1 MSLSH
6 DIAILLGS
14 LRKDGY
20 SSRLAHALT
29 ELSPARLR
37 FSIVGIGDLPL
48 YNQDLDGS
56 PPAPWELLRQSIR
69 SASAVLF
76 VTPEYNRSVPGVLKN
91 AVDIASRPYGHNVF
105 DSKPAAIV
113 SQSPGALGGFGANHA
128 LRQSLVF
135 LNMPTL
141 QQPEVYLANV
151 AAMFDSAGALT
162 SEATRTFLASFMQ
175 SFAEWID
182 RHASAQIAQDVR

>member
-1 MSLSH
+1 MPLSH
-6 DIAILLGS
+6 DVAVFVGS

-20 SSRLAHALT
+20 SSRFASALAEIA
-29 ELSPARLR
+29 PDRLR
-37 FSIVGIGDLPL
+37 FSTVSIGDLPL
-48 YNQDLDGS
+48 YNQDLDSS
-56 PPAPWELLRQSIR
+56 PPEPWEVLRQSIR

-91 AVDIASRPYGHNVF
+91 AIDIASRPYGHNVL
-105 DSKPAAIV
+105 DGKPAAIV
-113 SQSPGALGGFGANHA
+113 SQTPGALGGFGANHA

-151 AAMFDSAGALT
+151 DAMFDDAGALT
-162 SEATRTFLASFMQ
+162 DEATRTFLASFMQ
-175 SFAEWID
+175 SFAEWVDI
-182 RHASAQIAQDVR
+182 HAPPLIAKGV